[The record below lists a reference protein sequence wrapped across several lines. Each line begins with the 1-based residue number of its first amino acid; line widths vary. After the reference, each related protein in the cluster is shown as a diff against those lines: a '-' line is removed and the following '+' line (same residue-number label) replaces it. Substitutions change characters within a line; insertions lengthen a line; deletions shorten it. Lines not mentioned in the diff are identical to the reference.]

1 MAFYPLVIAEK
12 HQETP
17 DSVSLWLEVP
27 QALKTVFDVTP
38 GQFVSVKIGTTIRQY
53 SVSKVPANDRF
64 RITIKQQLSGEVSTW
79 LNQTVQ
85 AGEVLQVS
93 APAGR
98 FVVQPEIGNRRT
110 LYCVV
115 AGSGI
120 TPVMHIVEAVL
131 HQEPATRIV
140 LLYGNRNRESVIF
153 YEELE
158 ALARAFPEQLT
169 LCHSWSSPGWFDTG
183 HWRKGRIDQ
192 DAVTELMKTF
202 PPYAQDCRYLVCGS
216 GDFTRQ
222 ALQALKAIDVPP
234 DRLLTEQF
242 AAAKAEDNDQSRGEA
257 EPATMAATLTVN
269 TTDGKV
275 VDVTVKAGQ
284 TLLQALKQH
293 PLDVPYSCEG
303 GVCGRCRCQLES
315 GHVHLKHNAVLT
327 SEEVRNGVILTCQ
340 AIPETEALAIRY

>member
-1 MAFYPLVIAEK
+1 MMFYSLTIAEK

-17 DSVSLWLEVP
+17 DSVSLWLDVP
-27 QALKTVFDVTP
+27 KALQDVFDIAP
-38 GQFVSVKIGTTIRQY
+38 GQFVSVKIGTAIRQY
-53 SVSKVPANDRF
+53 SVSKVPTNDRF
-64 RITIKQQLSGEVSTW
+64 RITVKQQPSGEVSTW

-93 APAGR
+93 APAGH
-98 FVVQPEIGNRRT
+98 FVIQPEINNRRT

-120 TPVMHIVEAVL
+120 TPVMHILEAVL
-131 HQEPATRIV
+131 HQEPATSIV
-140 LLYGNRNRESVIF
+140 LLYGNRNRDSVIF

-158 ALARAFPEQLT
+158 ALARAFPEQLRV
-169 LCHSWSSPGWFDTG
+169 CHCWSSPGWFGTDY
-183 HWRKGRIDQ
+183 WRKGRIDQ
-192 DAVTELMKTF
+192 DAVAELMKAF

-222 ALQALKAIDVPP
+222 AVQALKAIDVPE

-242 AAAKAEDNDQSRGEA
+242 AAAKGRGQNTA
-257 EPATMAATLTVN
+257 EPESMAATLTVN
-269 TTDGKV
+269 TTDGKA

-303 GVCGRCRCQLES
+303 GVCGSCRCQLES
-315 GHVHLKHNAVLT
+315 GDVRLKHNAVLT
-327 SEEVRNGVILTCQ
+327 AEEISRGVILTCQ
-340 AIPETEALAIRY
+340 AIPGTEALVVRY